1 MLTDIGGSSAENDV
15 DSAKSAAF
23 DNRIFAGPL
32 AEKPRACLVRRY
44 DADHLAQH
52 PKQKASAM
60 KPLLTAENVPE
71 EKTTN
76 YSFRLGIKYRR
87 RTGNFDS
94 SGFCGHVVTEDVAS
108 DIRFGG
114 DVDCESGGIDAA
126 LSKHDQSATV
136 RLERIRIW
144 NRNKPDHEAEGALM
158 AGADDKIFRADAEES
173 AELVT
178 DRRELAAI
186 RHR

>member
-1 MLTDIGGSSAENDV
+1 MLTEIGGSRAENDV

-32 AEKPRACLVRRY
+32 AEKTRACLVRRY

-52 PKQKASAM
+52 PKQKVSAM

-76 YSFRLGIKYRR
+76 YSFPLGIKYRR

-94 SGFCGHVVTEDVAS
+94 SGFCGHVVTDVAS

-114 DVDCESGGIDAA
+114 DVDCESGGINVA
-126 LSKHDQSATV
+126 LSKDDQSATV

-144 NRNKPDHEAEGALM
+144 NRDKPDQEAEDALM